1 MIRRREFITLL
12 GGAAA
17 AWPVAAR
24 AQQDGR
30 VRRVGVLMGYDE
42 RDPEAKRWVTAFER
56 RLGELGWKKG
66 TDLLIDYRWPGG
78 PPDRLRAHAAELV
91 SLNPEALLA
100 SNSPTLAFLGTAT
113 RTIPIVFANVSG
125 VLARQDGNKTGVL
138 PVEPQIT
145 EKWVSI
151 LQELVPDM
159 GRLAFVCAQY
169 NISGEFVRGVETA
182 ADHYGVKVV
191 AIPASRSSINSAI
204 AKFAAEPHG
213 GMVVMPDFVTA
224 ILRDGI
230 IAAAMQ
236 YRLPAIYGHRFFAT
250 DYGLMSYGT
259 DIAESFSQAALYID
273 RILKGEKPADL
284 PLQLPA
290 RYDLVINLRAARAIG
305 LTVPETLLARAD
317 EVIE

>member
-1 MIRRREFITLL
+1 MHRREFITVL
-12 GGAAA
+12 GSGSV
-17 AWPVAAR
+17 AWPFAAT
-24 AQQDGR
+24 AQLGDR
-30 VRRVGVLMGYDE
+30 VRRVGVLMGFSD
-42 RDPEAKRWVTAFER
+42 RNPEAKRWVTVFER
-56 RLGELGWKKG
+56 KLGELGWKEG
-66 TDLLIDYRWPGG
+66 TDLLIDYRWPGS

-125 VLARQDGNKTGVL
+125 VLARQSGNITGVL

-145 EKWVSI
+145 EKWVSVI
-151 LQELVPDM
+151 KELVPDIK
-159 GRLAFVCAQY
+159 RLAFVCAQY
-169 NISGEFVRGVETA
+169 NISGEFVRGVEIA
-182 ADHYGVKVV
+182 ADRYGLKVV
-191 AIPASRSSINSAI
+191 PIAASRPSVNSAI

-224 ILRDGI
+224 VLRDLI
-230 IAAAMQ
+230 ITAATQ

-259 DIAESFSQAALYID
+259 DIAESFSQAALYVD

-290 RYDLVINLRAARAIG
+290 RYDLVINLRAASTIG

-317 EVIE
+317 EVLQ